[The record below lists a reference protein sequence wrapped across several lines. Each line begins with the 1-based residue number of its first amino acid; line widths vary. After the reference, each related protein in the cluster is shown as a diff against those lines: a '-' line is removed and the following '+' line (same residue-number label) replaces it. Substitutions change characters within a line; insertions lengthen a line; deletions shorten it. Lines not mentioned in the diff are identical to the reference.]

1 MPDWKRIVCHHLA
14 ALKLEGSKES
24 EVFDELAQH
33 LEDRYEELLQSGISA
48 ADAER
53 IAIEPL
59 NTSPSLVEALN
70 RARRRPAPEPPAR
83 PNHFANLLYDLRIAF
98 RGMRQKPTFSLLVV
112 GMLALG
118 IAGNASIFSTFN
130 SLFLK
135 PLPFPDSSR
144 LIDLNDTAPRWN
156 LHYVG
161 ISEPDLFAWRRNNTT
176 FDGMAFFDNPDF
188 NLSRMG
194 PAQHIRGAKVT
205 RQMLGVLGIELTL
218 GRNFLPEEEQPNGPK
233 VALLGYG
240 LWQRLFSGDREV
252 LGKMLVLDNEPYKIV
267 GVLPREAVFPDRAEV
282 WVPLQPRDDGQNH
295 GWYLAGI
302 GRLKRGVTREQAS
315 ADLLRAHRARIV
327 AGHNN
332 EITSPILTPLRERYL
347 GDFRTT
353 SQVLL
358 VAVAVVLL
366 IACVNIAALM
376 LVRSSSR
383 AHEVAVRAAI
393 GASRGRIIRQL
404 LTETGLL
411 AAVGG
416 IAGVLLGRLG
426 LRAIV
431 SLLPDN
437 MPRWIDFQLDI
448 RFAAFCVLVTAG
460 AALLFGLFPALQA
473 SRTEM
478 SGALHASARRAS
490 FSRAQRGTLNVLV
503 VSEIALALA
512 LLIASGLLLR
522 AFHKVTHVDP
532 GFRAE
537 NVLTFDLD
545 LPEQKY
551 AKSEQ
556 LVALYRQLLDRLRRA
571 PGVAAAGAASAPPL
585 GGHMGQFFIAEGDR
599 PLGPNENT
607 PVVLQVIVTA
617 GYFDAIGMTVLAG
630 RQFDEHDG
638 ESQQHPVAMVN
649 ETFARQHW
657 AGANPIGK
665 RIRYQRDPDAS
676 WWEVV
681 GVLHNEKHYGLD
693 GEDRPAVYIP
703 EPQLPW
709 PLSLSVVM
717 RAYSNPESLTGP
729 ARQILAGIDPDL
741 PMYAVH
747 TMTAQLDR
755 SLWMRRAYSWLFGVF
770 SLVALVLAAAGI
782 YGVISYAVSQRTHE
796 IGIRMAVG
804 ATPREVLASV
814 LHGGMALV
822 AVGTVIGLAVALAA
836 AGLLEKLL
844 FGVSPRDPLVY
855 AAVVLAVAAV
865 SLLANAIPARR
876 AASLDPMRALRTE

>member
-1 MPDWKRIVCHHLA
+1 MPDWKGIVRHHLA

-33 LEDRYEELLQSGISA
+33 LEDRYQELLQSGVSA
-48 ADAER
+48 AEAER

-59 NTSPSLVEALN
+59 NTSPSLVEALSG
-70 RARRRPAPEPPAR
+70 ARRRPAPEPPAG
-83 PNHFANLLYDLRIAF
+83 PNHFANLLYDIRIAF

-118 IAGNASIFSTFN
+118 IAGNAAIFSTFN

-144 LIDLNDTAPRWN
+144 LIDLDDTAPRWN

-205 RQMLGVLGIELTL
+205 REMLGVLGIGLTL

-240 LWQRLFSGDREV
+240 LWQRLFSGDRQV

-295 GWYLAGI
+295 GWYLGGI
-302 GRLKRGVTREQAS
+302 GRLKRSVTVAQAS

-327 AGHNN
+327 AGHRN

-383 AHEVAVRAAI
+383 AQEVAVRAAI

-411 AAVGG
+411 ALVGG

-431 SLLPDN
+431 SLLPDT
-437 MPRWIDFQLDI
+437 MPRWIDFQLDM
-448 RFAAFCVLVTAG
+448 RFAAFCILVTA
-460 AALLFGLFPALQA
+460 ASALLFGLFPALQA

-478 SGALHASARRAS
+478 SGALHVSARRAS
-490 FSRAQRGTLNVLV
+490 FSRAQSRTLNVLV
-503 VSEIALALA
+503 VSEIGLALA
-512 LLIASGLLLR
+512 LLIASGLLVR

-556 LVALYRQLLDRLRRA
+556 LVAFYRQLLDRLRRA
-571 PGVAAAGAASAPPL
+571 PGVAAAGASSAPPL

-607 PVVLQVIVTA
+607 PVVLQVIVTP

-649 ETFARQHW
+649 ETFARRHW
-657 AGANPIGK
+657 PQANPVGK

-709 PLSLSVVM
+709 PLSLSVVL

-741 PMYAVH
+741 PMYAVQ
-747 TMTAQLDR
+747 TMTGRLDR
-755 SLWMRRAYSWLFGVF
+755 SLWVRRAYSWLFGVF
-770 SLVALVLAAAGI
+770 SLAALVLAAAGI

-804 ATPREVLASV
+804 ATPREVLANV
-814 LHGGMALV
+814 LRGGMALV
-822 AVGTVIGLAVALAA
+822 AVGTAIGLAVALAA

-865 SLLANAIPARR
+865 GLLANAIPARR
-876 AASLDPMRALRTE
+876 AASLDPMKALRTE